1 MDDKSTPIENLN
13 NRGDDSEVVNQILNK
28 YNNLQDGQT
37 NIPPLNNNIPQME
50 QQFENRNL
58 NKEIYDLNSNNE
70 GYKEHYE
77 NEVQRSKKYQ
87 NSKYVEND
95 NQQDEPDEDNYEDDY
110 DEYEVIEI
118 PLWKR
123 VLNEIRIPLFIFIFI
138 LISFNCTFDKF
149 LVGKIPYL
157 GNAFNECNTYG
168 FLVKAFIISLLSY
181 IFIKFIRF

>member
-28 YNNLQDGQT
+28 YNNLQDGEPN

-50 QQFENRNL
+50 KEFENRNI
-58 NKEIYDLNSNNE
+58 NKEIYDLNSKNE
-70 GYKEHYE
+70 GYKEHYK

-87 NSKYVEND
+87 NA
-95 NQQDEPDEDNYEDDY
+95 QDEQDAEPEPDEDNYEDDY
-110 DEYEVIEI
+110 EEYEVIEI

-123 VLNEIRIPLFIFIFI
+123 ILNEIRIPLFIFIFI
-138 LISFNCTFDKF
+138 LIAFNCTFDKV
-149 LVGKIPYL
+149 LIGKIPYF
-157 GNAFNECNTYG
+157 GNTFNECNTYG

-181 IFIKFIRF
+181 LFIKFIKL